1 MFGLVF
7 QFSREYFLSLSR
19 SRCHEESRFVHHRN
33 GDDVAE
39 EDDDDGGDDDGG
51 GSSSLPVA
59 A

>member
-1 MFGLVF
+1 MFRLVF

-39 EDDDDGGDDDGG
+39 EDDDDGDDGG